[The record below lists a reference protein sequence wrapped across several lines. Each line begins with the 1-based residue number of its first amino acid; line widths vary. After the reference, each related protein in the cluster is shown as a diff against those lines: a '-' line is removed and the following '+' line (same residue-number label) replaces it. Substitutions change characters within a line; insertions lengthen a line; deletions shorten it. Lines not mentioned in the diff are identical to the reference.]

1 MTKPTEK
8 ALLPA
13 GLTDGLPPEAAFE
26 ADIRE
31 RLVSAFVQRGFDR
44 VSPPL
49 VEFEDNLLA
58 GTGAAMS
65 GQTFRLMDPVSQ
77 RMMGLRA
84 DITPQAARI
93 ATTRLAHEP
102 RPLRLCYGGEVLR
115 IKGSQLRPERQF
127 TQAGAELI
135 GTSDARADAE
145 MVLMAAETLNALG
158 IENIKV
164 DLCQP
169 TLVPLVMQSLSIE
182 GAAAH
187 EMRAALDA
195 KDAAEVKAL
204 SEAFGPEAKSLFVAL
219 LAASGP
225 VEKVSGPIAK
235 LPLSG
240 AAAEARD
247 ALLATVKLIEQADP
261 ALDLTLDA
269 VENRGFEYHSGV
281 TFTLFAPGVRGELG
295 TGGRYIAGLSDTRQ
309 ANTDGEAATGF
320 TLFLDSILRALPRPD
335 AASKVYLPDGVSRA
349 TGEELRRQGFRTLQ
363 GYATGSAAKAEAA
376 RLECTHLLVDGT
388 PVPLDGL

>member
-1 MTKPTEK
+1 MSKSTEK

-13 GLTDGLPPEAAFE
+13 GLTDGLHPDASFE

-31 RLVSAFVQRGFDR
+31 RLVAAFVGRGFDR
-44 VSPPL
+44 VAPPL

-58 GTGAAMS
+58 GTGTAMA

-84 DITPQAARI
+84 DITPQVARI
-93 ATTRLAHEP
+93 ATTRLSHVE
-102 RPLRLCYGGEVLR
+102 RPIRLCYAGEVLR

-135 GTSDARADAE
+135 GTASPEADAE
-145 MVLMAAETLNALG
+145 MVLTAAETLSGLG
-158 IENIKV
+158 IQDIKV

-169 TLVPLVMQSLSIE
+169 TLIPHVMDALGISRDD
-182 GAAAH
+182 AVRF
-187 EMRAALDA
+187 RAAFDS

-204 SEAFGPEAKSLFVAL
+204 SKDLGADARKLLSAL

-225 VEKVSGPIAK
+225 VEIVSPKITA
-235 LPLSG
+235 LPLHG
-240 AAAEARD
+240 DAAAARD
-247 ALLATVKLIEQADP
+247 ALLETVALIEAGDP
-261 ALDLTLDA
+261 GLDLTLDV

-295 TGGRYIAGLSDTRQ
+295 TGGRYQAGLNDSD
-309 ANTDGEAATGF
+309 NPGEAATGF
-320 TLFLDSILRALPRPD
+320 TLFLDSILRALEPGPEMP
-335 AASKVYLPDGVSRA
+335 KIYLPPKTPRA
-349 TGEELRRQGFRTLQ
+349 EGQSLRDQGYRTLQ
-363 GYATGSAAKAEAA
+363 GHADDGDPTVAAP
-376 RLECTHLLVDGT
+376 RLGCSHLWLSGDIK
-388 PVPLDGL
+388 PLDNA

>member
-13 GLTDGLPPEAAFE
+13 GLTDGLPPLAAFE
-26 ADIRE
+26 AETRE
-31 RLVSAFVQRGFDR
+31 RLVSAFVQHGFDR
-44 VSPPL
+44 VAPPL
-49 VEFEDNLLA
+49 VEFEDHLLA

-65 GQTFRLMDPVSQ
+65 GQTFRLMDPISQ

-84 DITPQAARI
+84 DITPQVARI
-93 ATTRLAHEP
+93 ATTRLSHEP
-102 RPLRLCYGGEVLR
+102 RPIRLCYGGEVLR

-135 GTSDARADAE
+135 GAADARADAE
-145 MVLMAAETLNALG
+145 MVLLAAETLNGLG

-169 TLVPLVMQSLSIE
+169 TLVPLVMQSLAIE
-182 GAAAH
+182 GSAAQK
-187 EMRAALDA
+187 MRAALDA
-195 KDAAEVKAL
+195 KDAAEVKSL
-204 SEAFGPEAKSLFVAL
+204 SDQFTADTRGLFVAL

-225 VEKVSGPIAK
+225 VEKVSGPIAA
-235 LPLSG
+235 LPLTG
-240 AAAEARD
+240 AAAKSRD

-261 ALDLTLDA
+261 TLDLTLDA

-295 TGGRYIAGLSDTRQ
+295 SGGRYVAGQDETS
-309 ANTDGEAATGF
+309 DGEPATGF
-320 TLFLDSILRALPRPD
+320 TLFMDSILRALPLPKT
-335 AASKVYLPDGVSRA
+335 ASKLYLPDGTPRSI
-349 TGEELRRQGFRTLQ
+349 GDKLRRQGFRTLQ
-363 GYATGSAAKAEAA
+363 GYKSGPDAKAEAA
-376 RLECTHLLVDGT
+376 HLECTHVLIDGT
-388 PVPLDGL
+388 PVPLDGN

>member
-1 MTKPTEK
+1 MTKATEK

-13 GLTDGLPPEAAFE
+13 GLTDGLPPNAAFE
-26 ADIRE
+26 IDVRE
-31 RLVSAFVQRGFDR
+31 RLVASFVARGFDR
-44 VSPPL
+44 IAPPL

-58 GTGAAMS
+58 GTGAAMAA
-65 GQTFRLMDPVSQ
+65 QTFRLMDPISQ

-115 IKGSQLRPERQF
+115 IRGSQLRPERQF
-127 TQAGAELI
+127 SQAGAELI
-135 GTSDARADAE
+135 GSTDPRADAE
-145 MVLMAAETLNALG
+145 MVLMAAETLRMLG

-169 TLVPLVMQSLSIE
+169 TLVPHVMAGISMDNDV
-182 GAAAH
+182 AMA
-187 EMRAALDA
+187 MRAALDA
-195 KDAAEVKAL
+195 KDAAEVKKLANAL
-204 SEAFGPEAKSLFVAL
+204 GDDARGLFVKL

-225 VEKVSGPIAK
+225 AEAVAPRIAQ

-247 ALLATVKLIEQADP
+247 MLLDIVTLVERADP
-261 ALDLTLDA
+261 SLDLTLDA
-269 VENRGFEYHSGV
+269 VENRGFEYHTGA

-295 TGGRYIAGLSDTRQ
+295 TGGRYVAGLNDVADSS
-309 ANTDGEAATGF
+309 DGEPATGF
-320 TLFLDSILRALPRPD
+320 TLFMDSIIRALELP
-335 AASKVYLPDGVSRA
+335 ASPEKVYLPEGSQRSIGEALRA
-349 TGEELRRQGFRTLQ
+349 EGYRTVE
-363 GYATGSAAKAEAA
+363 GYASGDEALSEAA
-376 RLECTHLLVDGT
+376 RLECTHIL
-388 PVPLDGL
+388 LDGVPKPLGDL

>member
-1 MTKPTEK
+1 MSKSTEK

-13 GLTDGLPPEAAFE
+13 GLTDGLHPDASFE

-31 RLVSAFVQRGFDR
+31 RLVAAFVGRGFDR
-44 VSPPL
+44 VAPPL
-49 VEFEDNLLA
+49 VEFEDNLLT

-84 DITPQAARI
+84 DITPQVARI
-93 ATTRLAHEP
+93 ATTRLSHVE
-102 RPLRLCYGGEVLR
+102 RPLRLCYAGEVLR

-135 GTSDARADAE
+135 GSPSPEADAE
-145 MVLMAAETLNALG
+145 MVLSAAETLTELG

-169 TLVPLVMQSLSIE
+169 TLIPFVMETLGVNAE
-182 GAAAH
+182 DTALF
-187 EMRAALDA
+187 RAAFDS
-195 KDAAEVKAL
+195 KDAAEVKTL
-204 SEAFGPEAKSLFVAL
+204 SEKLGPDAHALLSDL

-225 VEKVSGPIAK
+225 VETVGPMIKA
-235 LPLSG
+235 LPLQG
-240 AAAEARD
+240 DAAEARD
-247 ALLATVKLIEQADP
+247 ALLATVALIEAGDP
-261 ALDLTLDA
+261 TLDLTLDV

-295 TGGRYIAGLSDTRQ
+295 SGGRYQAGLNDNGYSD
-309 ANTDGEAATGF
+309 EPATGF
-320 TLFLDSILRALPRPD
+320 TLFLDSILRALEPD
-335 AASKVYLPDGVSRA
+335 ETAPKIYIPPKTSRA
-349 TGEELRRQGFRTLQ
+349 DAQNLRDQGYRTLQ
-363 GYATGSAAKAEAA
+363 GHTDDGDPTVAGT
-376 RLECTHLLVDGT
+376 RLGCSHVWLSGEIT
-388 PVPLDGL
+388 PLSNA